1 MKEDNDKKHLAKIMT
16 LIAIKIE
23 EKYQSLAKAFLS
35 FDSDANQ
42 SIEYHEFT
50 KGIEKLRIKLSKK
63 DIDLVFE
70 HMDSDCDGALN
81 YKEFCGFSEEKR
93 RNIDPF
99 DSLDNQQRIA

>member
-42 SIEYHEFT
+42 SIEYH
-50 KGIEKLRIKLSKK
+50 
-63 DIDLVFE
+63 
-70 HMDSDCDGALN
+70 
-81 YKEFCGFSEEKR
+81 
-93 RNIDPF
+93 
-99 DSLDNQQRIA
+99 